1 MSDSPPMR
9 VLKDDNTY
17 TDEDTIYGPVNP
29 LVKTGK
35 NAKIEDRN
43 TTVKNQ
49 TAAME
54 RLSKSYAPNPK
65 VITDLNRRGPNG
77 TNRKNGGKSRRPS
90 TSRKNKKKTKTMRRK
105 RRHLLWI
112 FREFTSTY
120 ANFVLQIKD
129 DEYVDYIYYLLKL
142 NKDNIMDLA
151 NFSVKIGHI
160 QYGKLAKL
168 KIKIPKNKQLV
179 TDMESTF
186 QEIETLQMEI
196 KSAEE
201 LYKQY
206 IQELGNEAKQGN
218 IIANNDE
225 SKVVIIEQVQEPI
238 IRKIK

>member
-1 MSDSPPMR
+1 MDKVKSLFNINTNEMNDIGPYPFYNKIGKQIAYHDTYNYD
-9 VLKDDNTY
+9 VKKCILITKDGGCGQKVYGDN
-17 TDEDTIYGPVNP
+17 ISLGGVMI
-29 LVKTGK
+29 
-35 NAKIEDRN
+35 IED
-43 TTVKNQ
+43 K
-49 TAAME
+49 
-54 RLSKSYAPNPK
+54 
-65 VITDLNRRGPNG
+65 
-77 TNRKNGGKSRRPS
+77 
-90 TSRKNKKKTKTMRRK
+90 
-105 RRHLLWI
+105 
-112 FREFTSTY
+112 FTSTY

-129 DEYVDYIYYLLKL
+129 DEYINFIYYLLKL
-142 NKDNIMDLA
+142 NKNNIMDLA

-206 IQELGNEAKQGN
+206 IQELSNEAKPSN
-218 IIANNDE
+218 IKANNDE

-238 IRKIK
+238 IKIRKIKKKITV